1 MCLLYSRV
9 VRNVKWT
16 LGSLALGSCAKG
28 RAAAALFASSLSH
41 PNTAGTENLWRSWSS
56 SPCWLLPWNGTSTM
70 NSLWCPSEKRP
81 VGHITS
87 VIFDIVT
94 IQNEGGYCFSDT
106 RWVYSKYAVLL
117 NTADLWWQMTLVS
130 HLRYSALDWLTADFL
145 KSDIWCPLYWGFER
159 HFCTVYVTMLLV
171 IKWLF

>member
-28 RAAAALFASSLSH
+28 RAPAVLHGVIPTQRELRICGETGHH
-41 PNTAGTENLWRSWSS
+41 PLAGCFLGTELVQWTAYDVRQRKDRLVILLVWSLTLWQYK
-56 SPCWLLPWNGTSTM
+56 T
-70 NSLWCPSEKRP
+70 K
-81 VGHITS
+81 V
-87 VIFDIVT
+87 VI
-94 IQNEGGYCFSDT
+94 DT

-117 NTADLWWQMTLVS
+117 NTADRWWQMALVS
-130 HLRYSALDWLTADFL
+130 HLRDSALDWLTADFL
-145 KSDIWCPLYWGFER
+145 KSDIWHPLYWGFER
-159 HFCTVYVTMLLV
+159 HFCTAYVTMLLV